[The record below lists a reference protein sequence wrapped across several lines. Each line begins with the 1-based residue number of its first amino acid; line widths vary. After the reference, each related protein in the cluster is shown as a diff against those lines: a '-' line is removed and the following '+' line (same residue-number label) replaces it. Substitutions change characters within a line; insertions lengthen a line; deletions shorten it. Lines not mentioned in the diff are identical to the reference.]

1 MSERDRDQLL
11 SQATDQYWQHIIPI
25 VWLALLIHVGLI
37 FLFLLMS
44 IPTLAIFNIFSV
56 MVYIHCLNEIEHY
69 RYLYVGTLMS
79 VEILAH
85 AVATTALLGW
95 ESNFYLFVFSLI
107 PIVSFSFQQV
117 PVRRALF
124 LAAIAVL
131 GTVGY
136 ALRHHTGTAS
146 GLSPSV
152 LNGIGIANAVMA
164 IGLLTYTTLRSV
176 EFTHTMKF
184 DLFNTAS
191 RDSLTNLYTRRH
203 FMHQVSLL
211 DKQVGSHNVTL
222 LLLDIDHFKAIN
234 DSCGHSYGDM
244 ILQRIARA
252 ITDNVRESDI
262 VARWG
267 GEEFLVMMPDTSL
280 ADARRVAERLLTRIQ
295 EWVGQTD
302 KNPREVTA
310 TLAISAFG
318 KDEEFEKA
326 LNRADKMLYAGKQ
339 QGRNRLVIAD

>member
-37 FLFLLMS
+37 FLFLYTG
-44 IPTLAIFNIFSV
+44 IPTLAILNIFSV
-56 MVYIHCLNEIEHY
+56 MVYIQCLTEIEHY

-79 VEILAH
+79 LEILAH
-85 AVATTALLGW
+85 AIATTVVLGW

-124 LAAIAVL
+124 LMAIAVL
-131 GTVGY
+131 GTLGY
-136 ALRHHTGTAS
+136 AFRQHTGTAS
-146 GLSPSV
+146 GLSQTV
-152 LNGIGIANAVMA
+152 LNGIGIGNAVMA
-164 IGLLTYTTLRSV
+164 ISLLMYTTLRSV
-176 EFTHTMKF
+176 EFTHTMKL

-203 FMHQVSLL
+203 FMHQVALL
-211 DKQVGSHNVTL
+211 EKQSDSHEVSL

-234 DSCGHSYGDM
+234 DSCGHSHGDM
-244 ILQRIARA
+244 ILQRFARA
-252 ITDNVRESDI
+252 ITDNVRDSDI

-267 GEEFLVMMPDTSL
+267 GEEFLILMPQTSL
-280 ADARRVAERLLTRIQ
+280 PDARRVAERLLARIQ

-302 KNPREVTA
+302 KHPREVTA
-310 TLAISAFG
+310 TLALSTLG
-318 KDEEFEKA
+318 KGEAFEKA
-326 LNRADKMLYAGKQ
+326 LNRADKMLYAGKK
-339 QGRNRLVIAD
+339 QGRNRVVTAE

>member
-1 MSERDRDQLL
+1 
-11 SQATDQYWQHIIPI
+11 
-25 VWLALLIHVGLI
+25 
-37 FLFLLMS
+37 
-44 IPTLAIFNIFSV
+44 
-56 MVYIHCLNEIEHY
+56 
-69 RYLYVGTLMS
+69 
-79 VEILAH
+79 
-85 AVATTALLGW
+85 
-95 ESNFYLFVFSLI
+95 
-107 PIVSFSFQQV
+107 
-117 PVRRALF
+117 
-124 LAAIAVL
+124 
-131 GTVGY
+131 
-136 ALRHHTGTAS
+136 
-146 GLSPSV
+146 
-152 LNGIGIANAVMA
+152 
-164 IGLLTYTTLRSV
+164 
-176 EFTHTMKF
+176 MKF